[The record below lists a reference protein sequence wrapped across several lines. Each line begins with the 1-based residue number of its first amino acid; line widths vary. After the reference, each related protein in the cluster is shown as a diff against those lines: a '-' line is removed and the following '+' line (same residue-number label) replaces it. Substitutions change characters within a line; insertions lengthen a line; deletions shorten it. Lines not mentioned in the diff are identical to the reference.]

1 VAFDAFERTV
11 ALRYLRSRRQEGFIS
26 VNAWFSIL
34 GIALGVATLII
45 VLAVM
50 NGFRSELTSKIL
62 GTYGHVTVLGGGG
75 AMQDYAQAVERIRR
89 VAGVVSAVPVV
100 EGQVLATAG
109 GQSGGA
115 VVYGIRT
122 DDLAQRGLV
131 NNDRLRGRLTD
142 LVGDDTVAIGAE
154 MARRFNVAVGGEVT
168 LISPQGTETAFGTM
182 PRLRTYR
189 VVAIFEVGLLDYDSS
204 IVYTTLASAQLFFQT
219 GDAVSL
225 IEVMLANP
233 DDALRMRG
241 PILVA
246 AGPGARGFA
255 WQQRNAS
262 FFAII
267 QVQRNVLFMVL
278 TVIIVVAAFSII
290 STLIMLGND
299 KARGIAILR
308 TMGATRAAAMRI
320 FFMVGTAIGV
330 IGTACGVALGIAFA
344 RTIEAIR
351 QLVQVVTGTQVFDP
365 RVYGLAELPAR
376 MDAADIGAVAAIA
389 VALAILAAIYPA
401 LRAARQDPVEALRG
415 E

>member
-1 VAFDAFERTV
+1 MAFDAFERLV
-11 ALRYLRSRRQEGFIS
+11 AVRYLRSRRQEGFIS

-50 NGFRSELTSKIL
+50 NGFRFELTNKIL

-75 AMQDYAQAVERIRR
+75 VMPDYAQATQRILR
-89 VAGVVSAVPVV
+89 VPGVVSAVPVI

-109 GQSGGA
+109 GQSAGA
-115 VVYGIRT
+115 VVYGIRPE
-122 DDLAQRGLV
+122 DLRQRGLV
-131 NNDRLRGRLTD
+131 ARNIQAGDLANLT
-142 LVGDDTVAIGAE
+142 GDDAVVIGAE
-154 MARRFNVAVGGEVT
+154 MARRFNVGVGGEVT

-189 VVAIFEVGLLDYDSS
+189 VVAIFKVGLFDYDSS
-204 IVYTTLASAQLFFQT
+204 IVYTTLASAQVFFQT
-219 GDAVSL
+219 GDAASL
-225 IEVMLANP
+225 IEVMVADP
-233 DDALRMRG
+233 DQALQMRG
-241 PILVA
+241 SILIA
-246 AGPGARGFA
+246 AGLGARGFA

-299 KARGIAILR
+299 KSRGIAILR
-308 TMGATRAAAMRI
+308 TMGATRGAAMRI
-320 FFMVGTAIGV
+320 FFMVGIAIGV
-330 IGTACGVALGIAFA
+330 IGTACGVGLGLAFA
-344 RTIEAIR
+344 RNIEPIR
-351 QLVQVVTGTQVFDP
+351 QLVQAITGTVVFDP

-376 MDAADIGAVAAIA
+376 VDAADVCAVAAIA
-389 VALAILAAIYPA
+389 VALAVLAAIYPA
-401 LRAARQDPVEALRG
+401 LRAARQDPVEALRA

>member
-1 VAFDAFERTV
+1 MAFDAFERLV
-11 ALRYLRSRRQEGFIS
+11 AVRYLRSRRQEGFIS

-50 NGFRSELTSKIL
+50 NGFRSELTNRIL

-75 AMQDYAQAVERIRR
+75 LMPDYAQAVERIRR
-89 VAGVVSAVPVV
+89 VPGVVSAVPVI

-109 GQSGGA
+109 GESLGA
-115 VVYGIRT
+115 VVYGIRPE
-122 DDLAQRGLV
+122 DLARRSLL
-131 NNDRLRGRLTD
+131 NNSRLRGRIADLTR
-142 LVGDDTVAIGAE
+142 DDAIIIGAK
-154 MARRFNVAVGGEVT
+154 MAERFRLDIGGEVT
-168 LISPQGTETAFGTM
+168 LISPQGSETAFGTM
-182 PRLRTYR
+182 PRLRTYH
-189 VVAIFEVGLLDYDSS
+189 VVAIFQVGLQDYDTS
-204 IVYTTLASAQLFFQT
+204 IVYTTLPSAQVFFQT
-219 GDAVSL
+219 GDAASL
-225 IEVMLANP
+225 IEVMIDDPDQALA
-233 DDALRMRG
+233 MRG

-278 TVIIVVAAFSII
+278 TIIIVVAAFSIV

-308 TMGATRAAAMRI
+308 TMGATRGSAMRI
-320 FFMVGTAIGV
+320 FFMVGTAIGI
-330 IGTACGVALGIAFA
+330 IGTACGDVLGIAFA
-344 RTIEAIR
+344 RNIEPIR
-351 QLVQVVTGTQVFDP
+351 QLVQKITGTVVFDP
-365 RVYGLAELPAR
+365 AVYGLAELPAR
-376 MDAADIGAVAAIA
+376 MDPADIGAVSAIA

-401 LRAARQDPVEALRG
+401 LRAARQDPVEALRA